1 MDFMKS
7 RVLEIKVKQ
16 NGTDI
21 ANQIFCELIKLFHT
35 VRRLIYGK
43 EEMIVDELTV
53 EAFEIEDKELLIDEI
68 MNKYGQ
74 EILQLVYSYVNN
86 KEIAEDVTQDIFV
99 KCYKSLHTY
108 KGKSNVKTWLW
119 RIAINQCKDY
129 VKSWYNKKVIVTE
142 DEAAY
147 IGVQNDSVEQ
157 TVIQNAEDRELA
169 SAVMNLPIKYR
180 EVIYLFYYE
189 ELSIKEIAIVID
201 VKENTIKTRLKK
213 AKELL
218 KKGLEE

>member
-1 MDFMKS
+1 M
-7 RVLEIKVKQ
+7 
-16 NGTDI
+16 
-21 ANQIFCELIKLFHT
+21 
-35 VRRLIYGK
+35 
-43 EEMIVDELTV
+43 DELMI
-53 EAFEIEDKELLIDEI
+53 EAFEIEDKEDLIDEI

-74 EILQLVYSYVNN
+74 EVLQLVYSYVNN
-86 KEIAEDVTQDIFV
+86 KEVAEDLTQDIFV

-108 KGKSNVKTWLW
+108 KGNSNLKTWLW
-119 RIAINQCKDY
+119 RIAINHCKDY
-129 VKSWYNKKVIVTE
+129 LKSWYNKKVIVTE
-142 DEAAY
+142 DDFTYMES
-147 IGVQNDSVEQ
+147 QKESVEQ

-201 VKENTIKTRLKK
+201 VKENTIKTRMKK

-218 KKGLEE
+218 KKGLEEESNVRLIKRFAKINGEHNF

>member
-1 MDFMKS
+1 M
-7 RVLEIKVKQ
+7 
-16 NGTDI
+16 I
-21 ANQIFCELIKLFHT
+21 ADRIFLY
-35 VRRLIYGK
+35 IYKTFPYSASSNIWEGGND
-43 EEMIVDELTV
+43 VDELTI
-53 EAFEIEDKELLIDEI
+53 EAFEIEDKEDLIDEI

-74 EILQLVYSYVNN
+74 EVLQLVYSYVNN

-99 KCYKSLHTY
+99 KCYKSLYTY

-129 VKSWYNKKVIVTE
+129 LKSWYNKKVIVTE
-142 DEAAY
+142 DDFTYMES
-147 IGVQNDSVEQ
+147 QKESVEQ

-169 SAVMNLPIKYR
+169 SAVMSLPIKYR

-189 ELSIKEIAIVID
+189 ELSIKEVATVIE

-218 KKGLEE
+218 KKGLEG